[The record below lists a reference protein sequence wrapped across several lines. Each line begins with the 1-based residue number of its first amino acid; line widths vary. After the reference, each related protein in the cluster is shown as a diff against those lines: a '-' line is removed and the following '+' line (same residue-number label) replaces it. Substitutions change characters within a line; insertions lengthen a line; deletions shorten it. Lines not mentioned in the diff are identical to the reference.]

1 MFDNLNDDELSEI
14 FSVIGNPIKF
24 SKNTEI
30 YKVGTIGILI
40 DGEATVKRLN
50 DTGNKTTIRT
60 CRSGDVF
67 GSASVFGEWKEGMS
81 SVITTKNCEVIYVSE
96 NIFCEL
102 LKKYPQISLNYITF
116 LSDRI
121 RFLNRKL
128 DAFTAKSTEEKLYE
142 FLLSLV
148 DCDGNVKLEFGIAEL
163 ARRMKVGRT
172 SIYRDISSLETKGL
186 ISRDGHN
193 FKIKR

>member
-1 MFDNLNDDELSEI
+1 MSDKEI
-14 FSVIGNPIKF
+14 ADAFSVIEQPVKMPKGA
-24 SKNTEI
+24 EL
-30 YKVGTIGILI
+30 YKSGTLGILI
-40 DGEATVKRLN
+40 NGKATVKRFN
-50 DTGNKTTIRT
+50 DAGASTTIRT
-60 CRSGDVF
+60 CISGEVF
-67 GSASVFGEWKEGMS
+67 GSASIFGDWKKSMS
-81 SVITTKNCEVIYVSE
+81 SIIASQNCEVLYISE
-96 NIFCEL
+96 STFCEL
-102 LKKYPQISLNYITF
+102 LKKYPQMSINYITF
-116 LSDRI
+116 LSDKI

-148 DCDGNVKLEFGIAEL
+148 DCDGNVNLEFGIAEL